1 MCGIYGILNF
11 DRPEQ
16 SSDSVLAAMGG
27 VITHRG
33 PDDFGQYRGRG
44 VGLGMRRLSIIDV
57 SGGHQPLSNED
68 ESICIVRHGDIYNFQ
83 TLRVEVEPKCS
94 TVRTQSAT

>member
-16 SSDSVLAAMGG
+16 PADSVLAAMGG

-44 VGLGMRRLSIIDV
+44 VGIPARREDV
-57 SGGHQPLSNED
+57 RLERQRQER
-68 ESICIVRHGDIYNFQ
+68 C
-83 TLRVEVEPKCS
+83 
-94 TVRTQSAT
+94 QSC